1 MIITEFYM
9 TRRDGVNLYRTY
21 SDEGKYIERDGAIYE
36 EAIDPE
42 GTNRTYTETEEMIP
56 VSVQPYDPE
65 DAPDPLDEPPMAG
78 EDPDEQEV

>member
-21 SDEGKYIERDGAIYE
+21 SDEGKFIERDGAVYE

-42 GTNRTYTETEEMIP
+42 GTNRTYTETDELIP
-56 VSVQPYDPE
+56 V
-65 DAPDPLDEPPMAG
+65 DEELSAREALEIITGG
-78 EDPDEQEV
+78 ET